1 MMNKKVVFSF
11 LKFTM
16 LLLKSFFFLFPLILF
31 AQNTN
36 EIELLLASKT
46 TLSEKIISVD
56 SIINLWVDNKKFDN
70 INIQANDYIKWLYK
84 NKKHNKTIE
93 LANIAINNQK
103 HIQPTDSLLWQERT
117 YYLGLSYYKKKDYHN
132 SESAFIETVSLNIGN
147 SLSAKTYSQL
157 GRCYTKLGDYF
168 SAVKHYKIAETFFKK
183 NENKKSLLV
192 NCINISQSYNKLF
205 NASGHEEALNYL
217 LKADSISKQ
226 IKISDSYDYYIKM
239 CIGQMYNTN
248 ETLNISNAYNYFD
261 KALLIATKNSDSA
274 KVFNTLHHIGNLYN
288 TTDTD
293 KGLAYQTKALQWVSK
308 NDSINLFSV
317 NMELAYCYSIK
328 NEFETSIKTYN
339 KALTYLA
346 VNNDWT
352 SVKNTNY
359 LYLLN
364 LYKYLADI
372 YLKYY
377 KASVNLSS
385 LNNALKAYTLA
396 DKILN
401 KIVIESQEFQS
412 KLFWRKQ
419 SAELYGKTIEAC
431 FLANN
436 YEKAFYFMEKNKALL
451 LTQHIKNQQLKQSL
465 NLPDSIVKRGI
476 ELKRRIYNLK
486 HLNTSNKDS
495 INIAVLGTEYDL
507 KKLNDSIQQEFKNYK
522 PIDFKT
528 DVIKLSELQNTI
540 GDNEAILTYNIS
552 QYDDYSIITPENEY
566 TPVIPNCEYGVKTF
580 HPAYGLLVTKNHV
593 QFFKLNNSEHLKS
606 NVQQLIKMMRSPF
619 KTTNDSKTY
628 SKKAFE
634 LYTTLLP
641 SKNVQDL
648 IKNKKLRIIPDN
660 YLHYLP
666 FEALV
671 TANSPEATYWIQEN
685 EISYA
690 YSNSFLKEITAKN
703 SRKTTSFIGFAPV
716 NFNTFSLSSLQNSL
730 DEINKVSDYFSGTTY
745 THKKATK
752 AQFLKKL
759 PEYDIIHLATH
770 ADAQDS
776 ISPWIAFTKNKLIQ
790 GELALTTNQAKMIVL
805 SGCNTLLGKQE
816 IGEGV
821 MSLARGFFQS
831 GAKSVVSSL
840 WSVDDRS
847 TAKIMNT
854 FYKKLKEGKSKSASL
869 RLAKLN
875 YIKNHSLSETS
886 PYYWATFV
894 VLGDTKP
901 LINSNFGK
909 WSLLLLLFPFIFLC
923 YFLIKKRFSV
933 KNNKMKI

>member
-1 MMNKKVVFSF
+1 
-11 LKFTM
+11 M
-16 LLLKSFFFLFPLILF
+16 LLRSFFIVFLVSKICCAQEPLTIK
-31 AQNTN
+31 N
-36 EIELLLASKT
+36 
-46 TLSEKIISVD
+46 
-56 SIINLWVDNKKFDN
+56 IINTKTLLFNEKTIKIDIALESLKKDNRSVKKEIYSYITWLQKNKKFQKICTIATTEIKEEEKKSPIDSTY
-70 INIQANDYIKWLYK
+70 IQSLY
-84 NKKHNKTIE
+84 
-93 LANIAINNQK
+93 
-103 HIQPTDSLLWQERT
+103 
-117 YYLGLSYYKKKDYHN
+117 YYLGLSKYQLKHYDHSISFFESGLQLLNDNDIAGEIYFNLGKCYHKK
-132 SESAFIETVSLNIGN
+132 
-147 SLSAKTYSQL
+147 
-157 GRCYTKLGDYF
+157 GDYYQ
-168 SAVKHYKIAETFFKK
+168 SIKHYKIAQ
-183 NENKKSLLV
+183 SLLLKYTNFDQLFRSYV
-192 NCINISQSYNKLF
+192 NITLPYNKLKTK
-205 NASGHEEALNYL
+205 EAYQKSRAYF
-217 LKADSISKQ
+217 LKADSLTPNTSIGK
-226 IKISDSYDYYIKM
+226 KYNYVVKMGLGDSFNKD
-239 CIGQMYNTN
+239 
-248 ETLNISNAYNYFD
+248 ETLNISKASYYYKEALTITKRNKDSFHSGVIYSRFGKLYDTTNPDLGIEYQTKRLSFLSKHDSLQYAIVYENIAYCY
-261 KALLIATKNSDSA
+261 ATKM
-274 KVFNTLHHIGNLYN
+274 LHEQSITNYIKSINYLLPSNYDENWSSFLKKKLNKNLLN
-288 TTDTD
+288 KNDLL
-293 KGLAYQTKALQWVSK
+293 KSINGLAY
-308 NDSINLFSV
+308 
-317 NMELAYCYSIK
+317 AYLKKYQAHGS
-328 NEFETSIKTYN
+328 EKT
-339 KALTYLA
+339 
-346 VNNDWT
+346 
-352 SVKNTNY
+352 
-359 LYLLN
+359 LN
-364 LYKYLADI
+364 ASLSTFLLADQ
-372 YLKYY
+372 L
-377 KASVNLSS
+377 LD
-385 LNNALKAYTLA
+385 LML
-396 DKILN
+396 
-401 KIVIESQEFQS
+401 IESQEFQS
-412 KLFWRKQ
+412 KLFWREQ
-419 SAELYGKTIEAC
+419 SANLYSKAIEAC
-431 FLANN
+431 FHAKDIEN
-436 YEKAFYFMEKNKALL
+436 AFYFMEKNKALL
-451 LTQHIKNQQLKQSL
+451 LTKNLKNQQLKQSL

-507 KKLNDSIQQEFKNYK
+507 KKLNDSIYQEFKNYK

-552 QYDDYSIITPENEY
+552 QYDDYSEITPENEY

-580 HPAYGLLVTKNHV
+580 YPAYGLLITKNHV
-593 QFFKLNNSEHLKS
+593 EFFKLNNSEHLKN

-690 YSNSFLKEITAKN
+690 YSNSFLKEVTAKN

-716 NFNTFSLSSLQNSL
+716 NYNSFALNTLQNSL

-752 AQFLKKL
+752 AQFLKTL

-790 GELALTTNQAKMIVL
+790 EELALTTNQAKMIVL

-840 WSVDDRS
+840 WNVDDKS

-854 FYKKLKEGKSKSASL
+854 FYKNLKEGKSKSASL

-901 LINSNFGK
+901 LINSNFGN